1 MHPIDWLQLGIYVL
15 VLALITKPM
24 GLYLL
29 QVLDANGRTWFDP
42 VLRPL
47 ERLTYRLMG
56 VRAGREQTWKEYTF
70 AMLLFSI
77 VSCLFTYAI
86 LRLQNHLPLNPQG
99 FGALSPDLAFNTA
112 VSFTTNTN
120 WQSYGGESTM
130 SYLSQ
135 MLALVIHNFG
145 SAAVGIAI
153 AAALVRGIAR
163 HSAQTI
169 GNFWVDLVRTT
180 YYLLLPISLVMA
192 VFLVSQGMIQNF
204 KPYTKAKLTEP
215 FTVQV
220 QKTDDKG
227 QFVTT
232 NVPVVVQRAKLD
244 SAGKPVLKSDGSA
257 EMVDVPQLDAT
268 GQPVMTNAPV
278 MVDQKVDEQVIPQ
291 GPMASQVAIKMLGTN
306 GGGFTN
312 ANASQPLENPTP
324 LSNFIQMLSI
334 FCIGCGL
341 TYYLGR
347 MVKNQAHGW
356 SLWAAMMVLFLAGV
370 VLCWHSEAAG
380 NPIHQQ
386 LGVALADGNMEG
398 KEVRFGIFNSALFAT
413 ITTDASCGAVNC
425 MHDSLTALG
434 GFVPLFNI
442 QLGEIIVGGVGAGLY
457 GMLVFVVLAVFI
469 AGLMVGRTPEY
480 LGKKIQSYE
489 VKMAMLALLVLAV
502 SILGFAAWASVS
514 TWGLAGLNNQGPHGL
529 SEMLYAFS
537 SANGNN
543 GSAFAGL
550 NTNTPWYN
558 TTMGIAMLIG
568 RFLMLIPIMAMAGAL
583 AQKKISPASAGTFP
597 VAGVTFVILLLGTIL
612 LVGALNFLP
621 GLTLGPIVEHF
632 LMGQG
637 KLY

>member
-1 MHPIDWLQLGIYVL
+1 MRSIDWLQLAVYVGII
-15 VLALITKPM
+15 ALITKPM
-24 GLYLL
+24 GLYLV

-42 VLRPL
+42 ILKPL

-56 VRAGREQTWKEYTF
+56 VKSDKEQTWKEYAF
-70 AMLLFSI
+70 AMLLFSL

-86 LRLQNHLPLNPQG
+86 LRLQDLLPLNPQH
-99 FGALSPDLAFNTA
+99 FGGVAPDLAFNTA
-112 VSFTTNTN
+112 TSFTTNTN
-120 WQSYGGESTM
+120 WQNYGGESVM

-135 MLALVIHNFG
+135 MVGLVIHNFA

-163 HSAQTI
+163 HSAKTL

-180 YYLLLPISLVMA
+180 YYLLLPICVVFA

-220 QKTDDKG
+220 AKTDDKN
-227 QFVTT
+227 QPVTT
-232 NVPVVVQRAKLD
+232 NVAVMVQAPKLD
-244 SAGKPVLKSDGSA
+244 EK
-257 EMVDVPQLDAT
+257 
-268 GQPVMTNAPV
+268 GQPVMTNGGAVMIDVPKLDEKGQPLMTNMPV
-278 MVDQKVDEQVIPQ
+278 MVDQKIEEQVIAQ
-291 GPMASQVAIKMLGTN
+291 GPVASQVAIKMLGTN
-306 GGGFTN
+306 GGGFMN
-312 ANASQPLENPTP
+312 ANAAHPFENPTP

-334 FCIGCGL
+334 FSVGSGL

-356 SLWAAMMVLFLAGV
+356 SVWAAMTALFLAGV
-370 VLCWHSEAAG
+370 LLCWYSEAAG

-386 LGVALADGNMEG
+386 LGVGATCGNMEG

-413 ITTDASCGAVNC
+413 ITTDASCGAVNS
-425 MHDSLTALG
+425 MHDSFTALG

-442 QLGEIIVGGVGAGLY
+442 QLGEIIFGGVGAGLY

-480 LGKKIQSYE
+480 LGKKIQSYD

-514 TWGLAGLNNQGPHGL
+514 KWGLAGLNNNGPHGL
-529 SEMLYAFS
+529 SEILYAYS

-550 NTNTPWYN
+550 SGNTPWYN
-558 TTMGIAMLIG
+558 TTIGLAMLIG
-568 RFLMLIPIMAMAGAL
+568 RFLMIIPIMALAGSL
-583 AQKKISPASAGTFP
+583 GLKKIAPPSAGTFP
-597 VAGVTFVILLLGTIL
+597 VSGLTFVILLLGTIL

>member
-1 MHPIDWLQLGIYVL
+1 MRSIDWLQLAVYVGA
-15 VLALITKPM
+15 LALITKPM

-29 QVLDANGRTWFDP
+29 RVLDANGRTWFDP
-42 VLRPL
+42 LLRPL
-47 ERLTYRLMG
+47 ERVTYRVMG
-56 VRAGREQTWKEYTF
+56 VKSDKEHDWKQYTL
-70 AMLLFSI
+70 AMLMFSL

-86 LRLQNHLPLNPQG
+86 LRLQHVLPLNPQK
-99 FGALSPDLAFNTA
+99 FDPLSPDLSFNTA
-112 VSFTTNTN
+112 TSFTTNTN
-120 WQSYGGESTM
+120 WQSYSGESTM

-135 MLALVIHNFG
+135 MLALVIHNFS

-163 HSAQTI
+163 HSTKTL

-180 YYLLLPISLVMA
+180 YYLLLPICTVFA

-204 KPYTKAKLTEP
+204 HRYTTAKLTEP
-215 FTVQV
+215 YTIQV

-227 QFVTT
+227 QPVTT
-232 NVPVVVQRAKLD
+232 NMPVVVQAPKLD
-244 SAGKPVLKSDGSA
+244 QNGHPVLANGVA
-257 EMVDVPQLDAT
+257 VMVDVPKLDDK
-268 GQPVMTNAPV
+268 GQPMMTNMPV
-278 MVDQKVDEQVIPQ
+278 MMDKKIDEQSIVQ

-306 GGGFTN
+306 GGGYTN
-312 ANASQPLENPTP
+312 ANAAFPFENPTP

-334 FCIGCGL
+334 FAIGSGL

-356 SLWAAMMVLFLAGV
+356 SVWAAMMVLFLAGLL
-370 VLCWHSEAAG
+370 LCWHSEAAG

-386 LGVALADGNMEG
+386 LGVAAAGGNMEG

-413 ITTDASCGAVNC
+413 VTTDASCGAVNS
-425 MHDSLTALG
+425 MHDSFTALG

-442 QLGEIIVGGVGAGLY
+442 QLGEIIIGGVGAGLY

-480 LGKKIQSYE
+480 LGKKIQSYD
-489 VKMAMLALLVLAV
+489 VKMAMLALLVLAL

-514 TWGLAGLNNQGPHGL
+514 KWGLAGLNNNGPHGL
-529 SEMLYAFS
+529 SEMLYAYS

-550 NTNTPWYN
+550 SANTPWYN
-558 TTMGIAMLIG
+558 TTIGLAMLIG
-568 RFLMLIPIMAMAGAL
+568 RFLMIVPIMALAGSL
-583 AQKKISPASAGTFP
+583 GLKKIAPPSAGTFP
-597 VAGVTFVILLLGTIL
+597 VAGFTFVILLLGTVL

-632 LMGQG
+632 LTGQG